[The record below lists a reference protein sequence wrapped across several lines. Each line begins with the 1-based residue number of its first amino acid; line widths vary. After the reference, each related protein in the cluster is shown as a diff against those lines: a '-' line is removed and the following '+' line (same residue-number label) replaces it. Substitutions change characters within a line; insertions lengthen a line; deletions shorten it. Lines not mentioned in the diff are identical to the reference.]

1 VLEFEGNSYNLT
13 EGQYYLKG
21 DWFEMLNGNKN
32 WYVLT
37 KYPEGQGN
45 KCIVSLE
52 SILDMNLDM
61 NKDDEN
67 VPKDKHSRAK
77 ALERGGAYHLPNEV
91 HKHLLKEC
99 NERDEQEKR
108 DEQVEEVRHYAC
120 ARHILFIVTCMSFN
134 ISSLYIPTMEKAK
147 KRKVC
152 MCHTLAYFSSSCPVD
167 SLSSQVSH
175 STYPLYPNNGK
186 GEEEKGMYVPY
197 TTLCRFSLS
206 SKFVVLTYI
215 IIHYHLY
222 QPPPSPRMRRR
233 RTENML

>member
-1 VLEFEGNSYNLT
+1 LTADEPIFQAKCTGVFEFEGNSYNLT
-13 EGQYYLKG
+13 KGQYYLNG
-21 DWFEMLNGNKN
+21 EWFEMLNGNKN

-108 DEQVEEVRHYAC
+108 DEQVEEVRHC
-120 ARHILFIVTCMSFN
+120 ARHILFIVTCMLFN
-134 ISSLYIPTMEKAK
+134 LSSLYIPTMEKAK

-152 MCHTLAYFSSSCPVD
+152 MCHTLYI
-167 SLSSQVSH
+167 LSSANLMIVLDSQNNIYYIPH
-175 STYPLYPNNGK
+175 HATHTPL
-186 GEEEKGMYVPY
+186 
-197 TTLCRFSLS
+197 
-206 SKFVVLTYI
+206 VLTCE
-215 IIHYHLY
+215 H
-222 QPPPSPRMRRR
+222 RTRRGVQV
-233 RTENML
+233 EAVPM